1 MIQLYRVARFGLFLF
16 EASEPRQTPMKVDE
30 KLREEVATAVSRH
43 GAHVIDVV
51 LRGDHRKPVLEV
63 FIDAESPVTIEQCT
77 QISRDL
83 SGAIEGARML
93 AGTYRLEVSSPGID
107 RPLQHA
113 WQYPKH
119 VGRRIQVTVRRPE
132 GTLKLVGVLTAADAQ
147 GVTVTPGP
155 GKEPVKVA
163 FADVREAL
171 VLPPW

>member
-1 MIQLYRVARFGLFLF
+1 
-16 EASEPRQTPMKVDE
+16 MKVDE
-30 KLREEVATAVSRH
+30 KLREEVANAVSRH
-43 GAHVIDVV
+43 GARVIDVV

-63 FIDAESPVTIEQCT
+63 FIDAENPVTIEQCT

-83 SGAIEGARML
+83 SGAIESARML

-119 VGRRIQVTVRRPE
+119 VGRKVRVTVRRPE
-132 GTLKLVGVLTAADAQ
+132 GTLKLVGVLTSADTQ
-147 GVTVTPGP
+147 GVTVTPAP
-155 GKEPVKVA
+155 NEEPVQVA
-163 FADVREAL
+163 FTDIREAL

>member
-1 MIQLYRVARFGLFLF
+1 
-16 EASEPRQTPMKVDE
+16 MKVDE
-30 KLREEVATAVSRH
+30 KLREEVANAVTRH

-63 FIDAESPVTIEQCT
+63 FIDAENPVTIEQCT

-83 SGAIEGARML
+83 SAAIESTRVL

-119 VGRRIQVTVRRPE
+119 VGRKVRVTVRRPE
-132 GTLKLVGVLTAADAQ
+132 GTLKLVGVLTSADTQ

-155 GKEPVKVA
+155 NEEPVQLA
-163 FADVREAL
+163 FTDIREAL